1 MIAASRGSAKRLGV
15 PAKDLIGRHCC
26 EHVHGAPLP
35 AQDRPFA
42 ELLAGAAESA
52 TEIRSEA
59 LGGHFRVGVTAARMR
74 KASS

>member
-52 TEIRSEA
+52 TELRSEVLA
-59 LGGHFRVGVTAARMR
+59 GHFRVGVTAARMR